1 MHRYIHKFLSYL
13 EIEKNCS
20 SHTLT
25 NYQKD
30 LEDFF
35 DFAHGADPGGL
46 DRIFLRRFLAHLRQ
60 RSYKP
65 RTIARKL
72 SALRSFFKFLHKEGL
87 IATNPAALLAS
98 PKQDKRL
105 PDFLTEEQMRRILRV
120 PNLEQDLGR
129 RDQAIMEILYSG
141 GMRVSEL
148 VGLMVKDVD
157 LIGGMIRVRGKGKKE
172 RMVPIGQPA
181 IQALHA
187 YLQQRPR
194 HSPAV
199 FLNKN
204 GNRLTD
210 RGVRWIIQKYIQRMA
225 LNAGVSPHVFRHSF
239 ATHMLNRGADLR
251 SVQEL
256 LGHASLST
264 TQIYTHV
271 TTDRLKKVYNRAHPR
286 A

>member
-1 MHRYIHKFLSYL
+1 MHCYIHKFLSYL

-20 SHTLT
+20 PHTLT
-25 NYQKD
+25 NYQND
-30 LEDFF
+30 LDEFF
-35 DFAHGADPGGL
+35 DFANGVDLGRL
-46 DRIFLRRFLAHLRQ
+46 DRIFLRRFLANLRQ

-72 SALRSFFKFLHKEGL
+72 SVLRGFFKFLHKEGL
-87 IATNPAALLAS
+87 VAVNPAALLAS

-105 PDFLTEEQMRRILRV
+105 PEFLTEEQVRRLLKA
-120 PNLEQDLGR
+120 PDPQKDLGR
-129 RDQAIMEILYSG
+129 RDQAIMETLYSG

-157 LIGGMIRVRGKGKKE
+157 LIGGMIRLRGKGKKE
-172 RMVPIGQPA
+172 RVVPIGEPA
-181 IQALHA
+181 IQAIRTYLH
-187 YLQQRPR
+187 QRPQQ
-194 HSPAV
+194 SAV
-199 FLNKN
+199 LFLNKD
-204 GNRLTD
+204 GTRLTD
-210 RGVRWIIQKYIQRMA
+210 RGVRWIIRKYIQRMA
-225 LNAGVSPHVFRHSF
+225 LSTGVSPHVFRHSF
-239 ATHMLNRGADLR
+239 ATHLLNRGADLR

-271 TTDRLKKVYNRAHPR
+271 TTDRLKEVYDHAHPR